1 MPYFL
6 CRLVTEDGRRLFQS
20 FLASSS
26 EECRKHFEQEGF
38 CVLSVKK
45 DWKKTALPS
54 VLIFPK
60 RVRDKDFIMFNQ
72 ELIALLRAGYPVLKG
87 LELIIQRTKNIHL
100 RALLTRIAADIR
112 AGKALS
118 EAFVPYEKDFSKVY
132 TASLL
137 AGEQSGN
144 LPGAIA
150 RYIDYAKV
158 ITQTKSRIRSALAYP
173 TLLIVFSLIL
183 MGILINFILPRFAGF
198 YADFEAQLPF
208 ITRFLVRLAGSLRAL
223 TPYILILAGAF
234 LLVLSRLR
242 KNEKVDLFL
251 ERGKLKVPYARRIW
265 ADTAVSLFSR
275 TLGLLLEAGITL
287 LPALPIASQAIPNR
301 YLRLKTC
308 HLPDDI
314 RNGQSLSDSLAKS
327 GFFSSLALDMVRIGE
342 TSANLHGML
351 REVADVQDDRIRARV
366 DTLVSL
372 VEPVIIIFMG
382 LIVAFMLLAVYLPI
396 FNIIRITR

>member
-1 MPYFL
+1 MPYFI
-6 CRLVTEDGRRLFQS
+6 CRLATEDGRNLFQS
-20 FLASSS
+20 FLASSA

-45 DWKKTALPS
+45 DWKRAASPS
-54 VLIFPK
+54 VFLLQK
-60 RVRDKDFIMFNQ
+60 KVRDKDFIMFNQ
-72 ELIALLRAGYPVLKG
+72 ELMALLKAGYPVLKS
-87 LELIIQRTKNIHL
+87 LEMVIQRTKNIHL
-100 RALLTRIAADIR
+100 RELLMKVAADVR

-118 EAFVPYEKDFSKVY
+118 ESFVPHEKNFTKVY

-144 LPGAIA
+144 LPGTIS

-158 ITQTKSRIRSALAYP
+158 IAQTKSRIRSALAYP
-173 TLLIVFSLIL
+173 TLLIIFSLIL
-183 MGILINFILPRFAGF
+183 MGILINFILPRFSGF
-198 YADFEAQLPF
+198 YADFEAQLPV
-208 ITRFLVRLAGSLRAL
+208 ITRFLIGMATFLRAM
-223 TPYILILAGAF
+223 TPYVVVLVGFLF
-234 LLVLSRLR
+234 LLFAQLK

-251 ERGKLKVPYARRIW
+251 EKMKLKIPYARQIW
-265 ADTAVSLFSR
+265 TDTAVSLFSR
-275 TLGLLLEAGITL
+275 TLSLLLEAGITL
-287 LPALPIASQAIPNR
+287 LSALPIASQAIPNR
-301 YLRLKTC
+301 FLRQKTL
-308 HLPDDI
+308 HLPEDI
-314 RNGQSLSDSLAKS
+314 RNGQSLSDSMAKA
-327 GFFSSLALDMVRIGE
+327 GFFSFLSLDMVRIGE

-382 LIVAFMLLAVYLPI
+382 VAVATMLLAVYLPI